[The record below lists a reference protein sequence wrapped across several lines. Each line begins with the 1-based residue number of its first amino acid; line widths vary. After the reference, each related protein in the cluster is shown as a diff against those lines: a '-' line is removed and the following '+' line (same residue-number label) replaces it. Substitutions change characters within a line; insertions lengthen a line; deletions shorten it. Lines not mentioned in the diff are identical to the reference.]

1 MDTGRAALVIILTLL
16 IVIGVNAL
24 IYLSLRKRS
33 SIGQIEMMRRAAKRA
48 RNPWEDEDNNLREL
62 SRRVAEL
69 KKQPIVDDLEDDNSD
84 R

>member
-1 MDTGRAALVIILTLL
+1 MDTGRAALVIFLTLI

-33 SIGQIEMMRRAAKRA
+33 SIGQIEMMRRAARRA
-48 RNPWEDEDNNLREL
+48 RNPWEDEENDLREL

-69 KKQPIVDDLEDDNSD
+69 KKLSIPDDLQEEDSD

>member
-1 MDTGRAALVIILTLL
+1 MDTGRAALVIFLTLF

-33 SIGQIEMMRRAAKRA
+33 SIGQIEMMRRAARRA
-48 RNPWEDEDNNLREL
+48 RNPWEDEENDLREL

-69 KKQPIVDDLEDDNSD
+69 KKQPYP
-84 R
+84 